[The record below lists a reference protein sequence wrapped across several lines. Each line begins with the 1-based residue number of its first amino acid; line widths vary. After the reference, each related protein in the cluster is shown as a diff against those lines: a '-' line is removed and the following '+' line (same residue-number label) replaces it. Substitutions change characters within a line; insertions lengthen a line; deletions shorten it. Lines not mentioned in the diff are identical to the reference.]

1 MKITTATFVQGATI
15 DRPFAQDGLPQ
26 VAFIGRSNVG
36 KSSVINSVTHHEGLA
51 KTSSFPGRTQQLN
64 FFLFNKTVYGV
75 DLPGYGFADISEIG
89 RKRLQELI
97 DWYLFSGEYEQAKIV
112 FIIDAAVGFT
122 EMDLEMLHALEEH
135 HKPFVIV
142 ANKID
147 KIKPSEFDKK
157 IEIIKEL
164 SGSHRVILYSATTGV
179 GIGELAR
186 EIMESST
193 GRGATKK
200 TQIFGGPRVVRGVK
214 SRPRASRAGRHE
226 E

>member
-1 MKITTATFVQGATI
+1 ME
-15 DRPFAQDGLPQ
+15 LM
-26 VAFIGRSNVG
+26 
-36 KSSVINSVTHHEGLA
+36 EML
-51 KTSSFPGRTQQLN
+51 KTSFRKFDDQ
-64 FFLFNKTVYGV
+64 
-75 DLPGYGFADISEIG
+75 FADISENG

-112 FIIDAAVGFT
+112 FIIDADVGFT
-122 EMDLEMLHALEEH
+122 EMDLEMLHALEEY
-135 HKPFVIV
+135 HKSFVIV

-186 EIMESST
+186 EIT

-214 SRPRASRAGRHE
+214 SRPRASRTARHE